1 MSFFEQFGKIIPPP
15 NILPITAPELPA
27 YLGDL
32 ERSINE
38 NHDKISTLL
47 GELGAAYYER
57 HKNEHHTEFEEKL
70 EAIRA
75 VYAEINQYQKL
86 VDEVSTRKRCPA
98 CGAEL
103 MEGAVFCSLCGTRI
117 PEAANSPEGQKVCP
131 QCHAAVDPEDAF
143 CSLCGADLR
152 KNEESGCV

>member
-1 MSFFEQFGKIIPPP
+1 MSFFEQFGKIISTS
-15 NILPITAPELPA
+15 NMLPMITSELPA
-27 YLGDL
+27 YLSDL
-32 ERSINE
+32 DRSINE
-38 NHDKISTLL
+38 NYDKISALL

-57 HKNEHHTEFEEKL
+57 HKDEHHTEFEEKL

-75 VYAEINQYQKL
+75 VYAEIDQYQKL
-86 VDEVSTRKRCPA
+86 ADEVSTRKRCPA

-103 MEGAVFCSLCGTRI
+103 MEGAVFCCICGAKV
-117 PEAANSPEGQKVCP
+117 PEVTNSPEGQKVCP

-143 CSLCGADLR
+143 CSLCGADLH